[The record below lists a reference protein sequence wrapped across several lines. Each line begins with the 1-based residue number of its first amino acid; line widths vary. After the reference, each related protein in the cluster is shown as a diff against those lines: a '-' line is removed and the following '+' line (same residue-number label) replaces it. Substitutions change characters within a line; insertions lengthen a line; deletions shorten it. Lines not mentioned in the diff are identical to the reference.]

1 MANNFERQVM
11 TLANF
16 GVDQL
21 LDAGVE
27 GGIAVGDHALQFA
40 IPKGK
45 VVTGVILRNM
55 KDDLASSGA
64 ATVAVKLGAT
74 TVAAATAISSIKGT
88 SLYFPYMQTDEP
100 AGLVMTDDTPITVT
114 VAVAPLTAGNLDVV
128 VLYI

>member
-16 GVDQL
+16 GVDML
-21 LDAGVE
+21 LDANVE
-27 GGIAVGDHALQFA
+27 GGIAIGDHELQFP

-45 VVTGVILRNM
+45 VVTAVILRNL

-74 TVAAATAISSIKGT
+74 TLVSATGISSIKGT
-88 SLYFPYMQTDEP
+88 SVYEPYMNADEP
-100 AGLVMTDDTPITVT
+100 SGLVLTEDTPVTVT
-114 VAVAPLTAGNLDVV
+114 VATAPLTAGNLDVV
-128 VLYI
+128 VLYV

>member
-27 GGIAVGDHALQFA
+27 GGIAAGDHALQYA

-64 ATVAVKLGAT
+64 ATVAVKLGST

-88 SLYFPYMQTDEP
+88 SVYFPIADGEVMDE
-100 AGLVMTDDTPITVT
+100 DTPITLT
-114 VAVAPLTAGNLDVV
+114 VATAPLTAGNLDIVV
-128 VLYI
+128 MYI